1 LQALPPEDALKED
14 NVRLFPLAKV
24 LTMLVILGFALLS
37 APTPVPAEEAAAWR
51 QEYDSLC
58 SRTLETESMSEQ
70 ELAQLVDRCDKLK
83 PRIER
88 LEETERKVFLRRLQ
102 LCCDLYKYML
112 DVKRRPPQ

>member
-14 NVRLFPLAKV
+14 DVRLLSLAQL
-24 LTMLVILGFALLS
+24 LTMLIILGSSPFAAPAS
-37 APTPVPAEEAAAWR
+37 AAEDAGAWR
-51 QEYDSLC
+51 LEYDSLC
-58 SRTLETESMSEQ
+58 SRTQETESMEEQ

-102 LCCDLYKYML
+102 LCCDLYRYML